1 MFARTSWS
9 RRIHPGGMVLILL
22 ASASLGADEIPPP
35 VFPNPPRV
43 APARVPAPR
52 LPQEVEGPDGPSV
65 PAGVPSPIPG
75 VGGPDVLKLELEL
88 PDALSLE
95 DEPGPVEINP
105 LIGPVP
111 AGIEPAPPAP
121 RTIYPIDLV
130 GALRLAGARDL
141 EIAMARQRIAGAIAA
156 LQLARVQWLPSV
168 FYGPNWTW
176 HDGAIQDNEGDVFQ
190 ANRSSA
196 FIGGTGS
203 LGSGVAAPPPGGGP
217 AQASS
222 LTSILRFS
230 DIIFEPLAARQTV
243 EAQQAN
249 MAATTNDALLG
260 LADTYFDLQ
269 WAAGRVSIAREAI
282 ANAEDLVALT
292 RTYAQTGAG
301 LEADYRRSLTEL
313 EIQRQNLEEAAG
325 QLRAASA
332 EVVRRTRL
340 DPRIL
345 VAPVEPPETVIRMV
359 ERGAPLDDLIVTG
372 LTNRPEL
379 VEAQALVQATLLR
392 LKQARVRP
400 FVPSLALRFS
410 AGGFGGGQGDFWGNF
425 GGRTDADVNLFWGLT
440 NFGLGDRAIIR
451 GRAAQQREAVLDKMR
466 TQDRVASEVSA
477 AYELGTAAE
486 RRLYEAAQA
495 LPEAIRSLDLNLTNI
510 RQGAALPGAIRPIEV
525 LQPIQALVQARL
537 NYLDAALAFNRAQF
551 RLYHALGRPPM
562 LPGPP
567 SVSPP
572 PGPAPLLAPAPA
584 FSGPANLRTH
594 LGDGHGEK

>member
-1 MFARTSWS
+1 MLAWRRWIRRS
-9 RRIHPGGMVLILL
+9 RPAGMILGLL
-22 ASASLGADEIPPP
+22 ASTAIGADEIPSP
-35 VFPNPPRV
+35 VFPRLPRV
-43 APARVPAPR
+43 SPVSVPAP
-52 LPQEVEGPDGPSV
+52 PGSQEAEVPDGPSV
-65 PAGVPSPIPG
+65 PATVPLPIPG
-75 VGGPDVLKLELEL
+75 VGGPDTLGFGL
-88 PDALSLE
+88 PDAIDPE
-95 DEPGPVEINP
+95 DGPPPVEINP

-111 AGIEPAPPAP
+111 PGIEPAPPAP
-121 RTIYPIDLV
+121 RPIYPIDLV

-176 HDGAIQDNEGDVFQ
+176 HDGAIQDNEGNVFN

-196 FIGGTGS
+196 FIGGTGT
-203 LGSGVAAPPPGGGP
+203 LGQGVAAPPPGGGP
-217 AQASS
+217 AQVSS

-230 DIIFEPLAARQTV
+230 DIIFEPLAARQV
-243 EAQQAN
+243 AEAQQAN
-249 MAATTNDALLG
+249 LAATTNDTLLG
-260 LADTYFDLQ
+260 LAEAYFDLQ
-269 WAAGRVSIAREAI
+269 RAAGRVSIAREAI

-292 RTYAQTGAG
+292 RTYARTGAG

-359 ERGAPLDDLIVTG
+359 DRGAPLDDLIVTG

-379 VEAQALVQATLLR
+379 AEAQALVQATLYR

-400 FVPSLALRFS
+400 FVPSLVTRFS
-410 AGGFGGGQGDFWGNF
+410 AGGFGGGAGDFWGNF
-425 GGRTDADVNLFWGLT
+425 DGRTDADVNLFWGLT

-466 TQDRVASEVSA
+466 TQDLVASEVSA
-477 AYELGTAAE
+477 AYELGAAAE

-510 RQGAALPGAIRPIEV
+510 RQGAALPGATRPIEV
-525 LQPIQALVQARL
+525 LQPIQALAQARL
-537 NYLDAALAFNRAQF
+537 NYLDSALAFNRAQF

-562 LPGPP
+562 LPDAP
-567 SVSPP
+567 SVPPP
-572 PGPAPLLAPAPA
+572 PGPTPLLAPNPA
-584 FSGPANLRTH
+584 SHGHPKLHTH
-594 LGDGHGEK
+594 LGDRHGEK